1 MPSNTQPKPT
11 DSATS
16 GKDFPSNL
24 LARVIKAN
32 PVLKVEGPSPEGD
45 IKLSASLRD
54 LSLPRVTLVKTGFCR
69 TAFFVDLL
77 GDLLVRKNLALF
89 AKLLTQVEPKNY
101 DQMVNGH
108 QHRHFGMQVDQN
120 DVISLS
126 FHISLIQTI
135 LGEDLEGVFDL

>member
-1 MPSNTQPKPT
+1 MPPNTQPKPT

-16 GKDFPSNL
+16 GKDFPANL

-32 PVLKVEGPSPEGD
+32 PVLTIEGPSPEGD
-45 IKLSASLRD
+45 IKFSASLRD
-54 LSLPRVTLVKTGFCR
+54 LSLPRATLVKTGFCR

-77 GDLLVRKNLALF
+77 GDLLVRKNLAQF

-108 QHRHFGMQVDQN
+108 QHRHFGMLVNEN
-120 DVISLS
+120 DVIQFT

-135 LGEDLEGVFDL
+135 LAEDLEGVFSL